1 MPDVL
6 LIAIIAGLLA
16 IDDRAGWQSLLGEP
30 IFSALIV
37 GAILGTVGPAL
48 KCGVVLQLACLSIG
62 AARGTR
68 RPNTVVGGVVGAGA
82 TSLVLAQTGD
92 PRETVVIASGVFM
105 GLLAGEAG
113 AVIARAAGEFRERW
127 LGNFRLPEMPPGS
140 YETASRNLVFTS
152 IGAAL
157 LVGLVDFVTTLV
169 LLPVAAGFTEMVGA
183 RLGADA
189 ASGAVWWLGCVSA
202 IGVAAMARAF
212 STRALVRFL
221 VLGGVAVAVVGWL
234 R

>member
-6 LIAIIAGLLA
+6 LIALIAGLLA

-30 IFSALIV
+30 IFSSLIIGAL
-37 GAILGTVGPAL
+37 LGTLQPAFT
-48 KCGVVLQLACLSIG
+48 CGVALQLAWLSIG

-92 PRETVVIASGVFM
+92 PRESVVIAVGVLM
-105 GLLAGEAG
+105 GLLAAEAG
-113 AVIARAAGEFRERW
+113 AIVARAAGELRERW
-127 LGNFRLPEMPPGS
+127 LGNFRLPEMPPKS
-140 YETASRNLVFTS
+140 YETASRNLAFTVV
-152 IGAAL
+152 GAAFF
-157 LVGLVDFVTTLV
+157 VGLVDFVTTLV
-169 LLPVAAGFTEMVGA
+169 LLPIARSATEMLSV

-189 ASGAVWWLGCVSA
+189 ASGAVWWLACVAA
-202 IGVAAMARAF
+202 IGVAAVVRAF
-212 STRALVRFL
+212 STRPLIRFL
-221 VLGGVAVAVVGWL
+221 VLGAVAVVVVGWL